1 MVKNKFI
8 SVAQRTEKF
17 NNMVDRITE
26 LTGLD
31 HKYVRKSSEEVL
43 EKWEEKNKREI
54 STLFTAHVS
63 YRHDEIHK
71 MAKTLQRYFEPKID
85 SGVVINKIE
94 TIAEFWLND
103 LFINF

>member
-17 NNMVDRITE
+17 NKMVDRITE
-26 LTGLD
+26 ITGLD
-31 HKYVRKSSEEVL
+31 QKYIRKSGEEVL
-43 EKWEEKNKREI
+43 DKWEEKNNREI
-54 STLFTAHVS
+54 STLFTAHAS
-63 YRHDEIHK
+63 FRHDEIHK
-71 MAKTLQRYFEPKID
+71 IAKTLQRYLEPKVD

>member
-26 LTGLD
+26 ISGLD
-31 HKYVRKSSEEVL
+31 HKYVRKSGEKVID
-43 EKWEEKNKREI
+43 KWEEKNKRKI
-54 STLFTAHVS
+54 STLFTAHS
-63 YRHDEIHK
+63 SFRQEEIHK
-71 MAKTLQRYFEPKID
+71 MAKNLQRYLEPKID
-85 SGVVINKIE
+85 SGVVLNKIE
-94 TIAEFWLND
+94 TIAEFWFND